1 MKIRKYLVKKIEDAI
16 SQIKRDLGD
25 DAFILSQ
32 MKVVRRGKLNLRN
45 IEMIE
50 VTAAVDDGK
59 SDPDDISPALLDK
72 MHHHTPPQGMQ
83 SPKDE
88 IFPELNLRSPSSF
101 SSPAGEA
108 EVIVNKEAVLDL
120 SDIKK
125 ELLPLAHDVAE
136 IKKILRAPTNGFT
149 DHKEFEGIFLDLYL
163 ELLESGVEKKLAQK
177 LIHTLKYQAEADHIN
192 DTRLIKKKLFNLLIS
207 SISFPSPLKLEKGKR
222 KIVVVV
228 GPTGAGKTTTIAKLC
243 AYYKL
248 MEAKKV
254 ALMTIDSYRIGAEA
268 HLKTY
273 ADILD
278 VPFYSVY
285 NEKEIRSQLDKLMEF
300 ELIFVDTTGRSP
312 NDKKGMLVMEKHL
325 SGIPAEEK
333 EVYLVLSATT
343 KTADLYLAYEKY
355 SIFEPARLIF
365 SKIDET
371 LSLGNLF
378 NLKMQTNIP
387 AAYFTNGQRVPED
400 IEIAYPRKFARR
412 VFLDY
417 NNNGIEKGETN
428 DNK

>member
-16 SQIKRDLGD
+16 SQIKRDLGN
-25 DAFILSQ
+25 DAYILSQ
-32 MKVVRRGKLNLRN
+32 MKVVKRGKLNLRN

-50 VTAAVDDGK
+50 VTAAVDNAK
-59 SDPDDISPALLDK
+59 SDPDDISSTLQNK
-72 MHHHTPPQGMQ
+72 IYNHTKPEGMQ
-83 SPKDE
+83 HPKDE
-88 IFPELNLRSPSSF
+88 IFPELKLQSPSSL
-101 SSPAGEA
+101 SSPAHEP

-120 SDIKK
+120 SEIKK
-125 ELLPLAHDVAE
+125 ELLPLAQDVAE

-149 DHKEFEGIFLDLYL
+149 DYKEFEGIFLDLYL
-163 ELLESGVEKKLAQK
+163 ELLESGVERKLAQK
-177 LIHTLKYQAEADHIN
+177 FIHTLQHQAEADNII

-228 GPTGAGKTTTIAKLC
+228 GPTGSGKTTTIAKLC

-273 ADILD
+273 ANILD

-285 NEKEIRSQLDKLMEF
+285 NEKEMRLQMDKLPDY

-312 NDKKGMLVMEKHL
+312 NDKKGMLIMEKHL
-325 SGIPAEEK
+325 SGIPPEEK
-333 EVYLVLSATT
+333 EVYLILSATT
-343 KTADLYLAYEKY
+343 KTPDLYLAYEKY
-355 SIFEPARLIF
+355 SIFEPVKLIF

-378 NLKMQTNIP
+378 NLKMRTNIP
-387 AAYFTNGQRVPED
+387 TAYFTNGQRVPED

-412 VFLDY
+412 VFLDH
-417 NNNGIEKGETN
+417 NNNSIEKGETN
-428 DNK
+428 DHK